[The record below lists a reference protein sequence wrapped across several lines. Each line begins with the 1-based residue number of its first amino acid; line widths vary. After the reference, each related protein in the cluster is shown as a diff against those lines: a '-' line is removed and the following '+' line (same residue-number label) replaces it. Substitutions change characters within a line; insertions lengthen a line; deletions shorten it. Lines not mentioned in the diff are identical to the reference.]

1 MGMLILFIINVPLS
15 LSAQL
20 QGAGSADA
28 GGHHGNA
35 HLQRAGLCQREG
47 RGGHPVHLHATGKLS
62 LYPTVQYL
70 Q

>member
-1 MGMLILFIINVPLS
+1 MGMLILVIIISS
-15 LSAQL
+15 LSVQL